1 MSLLTNNPRS
11 LAYAEMRVILA
22 RLVWNFDMKLV
33 ESSGDWIGDQK
44 HYILWNKLPLKVVLT
59 PVAR

>member
-1 MSLLTNNPRS
+1 
-11 LAYAEMRVILA
+11 MRVILA

-33 ESSGDWIGDQK
+33 ESSGDWIADQK